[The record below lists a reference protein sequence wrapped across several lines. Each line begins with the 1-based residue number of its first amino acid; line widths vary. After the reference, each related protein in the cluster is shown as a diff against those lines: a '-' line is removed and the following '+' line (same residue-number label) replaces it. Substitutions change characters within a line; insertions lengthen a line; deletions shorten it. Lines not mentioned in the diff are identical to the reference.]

1 MLISAKFQSFNGDNP
16 GRLCTILVAGL
27 LTHRSPFASRQR
39 WGSGSCYVRFLLTIQ
54 DRLHAL
60 RLNHVNAHGHVVGL
74 ARNPSK
80 ISSPLEWEHLVR
92 ILIILQLR
100 AVMELLADMKNM
112 GSKVL
117 GETQTASLAQ
127 AEIRVGELE
136 KDMYTLY
143 SFNAGPAEVQAF

>member
-1 MLISAKFQSFNGDNP
+1 M
-16 GRLCTILVAGL
+16 
-27 LTHRSPFASRQR
+27 H
-39 WGSGSCYVRFLLTIQ
+39 SGSIMSTRTGTSSDWRQLLLG
-54 DRLHAL
+54 DYE
-60 RLNHVNAHGHVVGL
+60 
-74 ARNPSK
+74 

-92 ILIILQLR
+92 VLIILQLR

-136 KDMYTLY
+136 KDIYII
-143 SFNAGPAEVQAF
+143 